1 MKLMTKATETVFR
14 VLEKVWSKRNCALID
29 MKIEFGVTAEG
40 RIVIADVIDNDSW
53 RVWPA
58 GDRRLQL
65 DKQFYRDLEEVDDTA
80 LSKLRE
86 NYQKVAEFTKV
97 RYFWFV
103 FRKSFFI
110 SLPSS

>member
-1 MKLMTKATETVFR
+1 
-14 VLEKVWSKRNCALID
+14 